1 MKRTTKLPNRNILT
15 AIATLHKIGNQE
27 PYFSLQ
33 GEESNPGIKRDDGI
47 VCCGCMH
54 EDLVIHW
61 PDLKE
66 LELLHL
72 STIDGVPPRAD
83 ANGWYWLAG
92 VMGGL
97 GEEYHGGSGSYGGT
111 PEQCLKIF
119 CEHVRIS
126 EAEAYAL
133 IDQIEQ
139 VPDRK
144 YGPDDIGAKRNNR
157 ERRKFFA
164 RWIEQQKP
172 RWKRE
177 ADAAIAR
184 FGLEV
189 TTS

>member
-1 MKRTTKLPNRNILT
+1 MKRTTKLPNGNTLT
-15 AIATLHKIGNQE
+15 AIATLYKIGKQD
-27 PYFSLQ
+27 PYFLLE
-33 GEESNPGIKRDDGI
+33 GEERNPGISRDNGI
-47 VCCGCMH
+47 VRCGCMH
-54 EDLVIHW
+54 EDLVRQW

-72 STIDGVPPRAD
+72 SIIDGVPMHAE

-97 GEEYHGGSGSYGGT
+97 GEKYHGGSGSDGGT

-119 CEHVRIS
+119 CDHVRIS
-126 EAEAYAL
+126 ESEAYAL
-133 IDQIEQ
+133 IDQIQQ
-139 VPDRK
+139 VPSRQ

-157 ERRKFFA
+157 QRRAFFA
-164 RWIEQQKP
+164 NWIEQQKP

-189 TTS
+189 TI

>member
-1 MKRTTKLPNRNILT
+1 MKRTTRLPNGHTLT
-15 AIATLHKIGNQE
+15 AIATLHKIGDQQ

-33 GEESNPGIKRDDGI
+33 GEERNPRITRCDS
-47 VCCGCMH
+47 VVACGCMH
-54 EDLVIHW
+54 DKLVLHW
-61 PDLKE
+61 PDLKD

-72 STIDGVPPRAD
+72 STIDCVPMHAE

-97 GEEYHGGSGSYGGT
+97 GEEYHGGSGSDGRT

-126 EAEAYAL
+126 EDEAYAL

-139 VPDRK
+139 VPARQ
-144 YGPDDIGAKRNNR
+144 YGADDVGAKRNNR
-157 ERRKFFA
+157 KRREFFK
-164 RWIEQQKP
+164 RWIDEQKP

-189 TTS
+189 TT

>member
-1 MKRTTKLPNRNILT
+1 MKRTTRLPNGHTLT
-15 AIATLHKIGNQE
+15 AIATLHKIGDQQ

-33 GEESNPGIKRDDGI
+33 GEERNPRITRGDS
-47 VCCGCMH
+47 VVACGCMH
-54 EDLVIHW
+54 DELVRHW

-72 STIDGVPPRAD
+72 STIDGVPMHAK

-97 GEEYHGGSGSYGGT
+97 GEEYHGASGSDGRT

-119 CEHVRIS
+119 CEHVRIQER
-126 EAEAYAL
+126 EAREL
-133 IDQIEQ
+133 IRDIEL
-139 VPDRK
+139 
-144 YGPDDIGAKRNNR
+144 IGKMSKDARA
-157 ERRKFFA
+157 FFSN
-164 RWIEQQKP
+164 WIEQQKP

-189 TTS
+189 TKG